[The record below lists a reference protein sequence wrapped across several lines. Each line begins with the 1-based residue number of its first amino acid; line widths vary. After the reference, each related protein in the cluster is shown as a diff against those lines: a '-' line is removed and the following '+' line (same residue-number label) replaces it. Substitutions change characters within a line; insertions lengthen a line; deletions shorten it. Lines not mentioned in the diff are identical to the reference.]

1 MQASTFKTKCK
12 THNKGNKK
20 KTTKRGE
27 NFCEKKKNRTE
38 CGAID
43 SLITSSLLTTELS
56 RSEPSPDNSPRK
68 GIFKTVCQMSLKSH
82 WSSFIKE
89 VLLQYIPLKKFR

>member
-12 THNKGNKK
+12 THNEGNKK

-27 NFCEKKKNRTE
+27 NFCEKKKTE
-38 CGAID
+38 LNVGP